1 MRESAPKFT
10 RLRDLRG
17 YGRIEALNALL
28 VPGVGTYYG
37 WPTDFVGGLVLAIA
51 NLGLVIGLVVGACY
65 WLALAKRI
73 CGNPAPMS
81 RALRFAHMAQGPMI
95 AAVCTATIGIVV
107 VVAQRGLSLST
118 GAALVVTILGVL
130 EYVNYYHV
138 QLQHFDNKAD
148 LRRLLAGSGFRPA
161 HMARDLATWRRRQT
175 I

>member
-1 MRESAPKFT
+1 MRESAPKSA

-28 VPGVGTYYG
+28 VPGLATYYG
-37 WPTDFVGGLVLAIA
+37 WSADFLGGLVLAIA
-51 NLGLVIGLVVGACY
+51 NLGVVIGLVVGARY

-73 CGNPAPMS
+73 GGNPVPMS
-81 RALRFAHMAQGPMI
+81 RALRFAHLAQSPMI
-95 AAVCTATIGIVV
+95 AVVVAATIGVV
-107 VVAQRGLSLST
+107 VLVAQRGLSLST

-148 LRRLLAGSGFRPA
+148 WRRLLAGRGFRRA
-161 HMARDLATWRRRQT
+161 HMARDLATWRRRQA